1 MVLKILSEET
11 DEETGM
17 TLHQIKDSLTRHQ
30 TADLC
35 DDQRIRADLS
45 LIEGLCDEG
54 LLPYRLIKDVGPH
67 NEYSYRGTA
76 VVQCHSQSGLRKP
89 DVGMYDGY

>member
-1 MVLKILSEET
+1 MSRERLIMVLKILSEET

-54 LLPYRLIKDVGPH
+54 LLPYCLIKDVGLIM
-67 NEYSYRGTA
+67 STA
-76 VVQCHSQSGLRKP
+76 IVFTDLGL
-89 DVGMYDGY
+89 V